1 MARREFRDSLDK
13 LQENLLDSN
22 IKDSRVN
29 IEDAFS
35 EIDDMMDTIESKVDD
50 AISQLKD
57 FDETDI
63 KSVNFAIEQAL
74 VMLEE
79 LSLQV
84 Y

>member
-1 MARREFRDSLDK
+1 MARREFRDSLNK
-13 LQENLLDSN
+13 IQEELLNSN
-22 IKDSRVN
+22 IKDSRIN

-35 EIDDMMDTIESKVDD
+35 GIDEIIDTIESQVDD
-50 AISQLKD
+50 VISQLKD
-57 FDETDI
+57 ADETDI

>member
-1 MARREFRDSLDK
+1 MAKREFRDSLDK

-35 EIDDMMDTIESKVDD
+35 EIDNMMDTIESQVNDT
-50 AISQLKD
+50 ISQLED
-57 FDETDI
+57 VDDTDI
-63 KSVNFAIEQAL
+63 TSANFSIKEAL
-74 VMLEE
+74 TLLKE
-79 LSLQV
+79 LSEQV